1 MSECVDLGEEVRD
14 KESGRPVVFDSLP
27 LYNHVQR
34 SLRFA
39 QDDNAKQLPRYARM
53 TRIEEKSDSSSV
65 PRRDDNSSRAAP
77 LP

>member
-39 QDDNAKQLPRYARM
+39 QDDNAKQLPRYGRDDKA
-53 TRIEEKSDSSSV
+53 TREIGFVISSS
-65 PRRDDNSSRAAP
+65 SR
-77 LP
+77 

>member
-34 SLRFA
+34 SFASLRMIT
-39 QDDNAKQLPRYARM
+39 Q
-53 TRIEEKSDSSSV
+53 SSSLASSGDKD
-65 PRRDDNSSRAAP
+65 RREIRFVISTSSR
-77 LP
+77 